1 MLGLELGHD
10 ACYLRDN
17 DTEPNWIQHHGL
29 TAAGFTS
36 WMLKGK

>member
-17 DTEPNWIQHHGL
+17 DTEPNWIQHRGL

-36 WMLKGK
+36 WMLKGR